1 MKEERICETIR
12 NISTRARTTN
22 TYARIFPTT
31 SGQRISVGCSR
42 TSIAGFLSESTTRRT
57 VDATH
62 KVDESKTGTDEK
74 TVYLYSELRIDKNCK
89 MYRLGYTREEVE
101 SILEAGK

>member
-1 MKEERICETIR
+1 MRGYPKHL
-12 NISTRARTTN
+12 NSRADYEYVR
-22 TYARIFPTT
+22 AHFPHNKWAKDF
-31 SGQRISVGCSR
+31 RRLLADEYRWFPVGEYD
-42 TSIAGFLSESTTRRT
+42 TADGLT
-57 VDATH
+57 VDAAH
-62 KVDESKTGTDEK
+62 KVDESKTGTGTDEK